1 MIHVIHRRQGRTAVA
16 AVEFAVILP
25 VILTLLLGIWEVGR
39 MIEIQQILYN
49 AAREGGRQAA
59 TGQLTNSEVQ
69 DTVVDCL
76 STSGLPTSNV
86 VVTVKDLDTPAN
98 DVSNA
103 NYLDRIQITA
113 TIPIADIRW
122 SLISMVTKP
131 GQLMTS
137 QVEWVT
143 MVDKPYPSFPT
154 PPVGWRQEGPRN
166 SALSLQRL
174 CTLRRRN

>member
-1 MIHVIHRRQGRTAVA
+1 MLHATHRRPQRRAVA
-16 AVEFAVILP
+16 AVEFAMILP

-59 TGQLTNSEVQ
+59 SGELTNAQVQ
-69 DTVVDCL
+69 DAVTDSL
-76 STSGLPTSNV
+76 QTSGVPVPNV

-103 NYLDRIQITA
+103 NYLDRIQITV
-113 TIPIADIRW
+113 TIPIADVRW
-122 SLISMVTKP
+122 SLISLVTTP
-131 GQLMTS
+131 GQLMSS

-143 MVDKPYPSFPT
+143 MVDKPYPSAPV
-154 PPVGWRQEGPRN
+154 PPQG
-166 SALSLQRL
+166 
-174 CTLRRRN
+174 

>member
-1 MIHVIHRRQGRTAVA
+1 MLHATHRRPQRLAVA
-16 AVEFAVILP
+16 AVEFAMILP

-59 TGQLTNSEVQ
+59 SGELTNAQVQ
-69 DTVVDCL
+69 DAVTDSL
-76 STSGLPTSNV
+76 QTSGVPVPNV

-103 NYLDRIQITA
+103 NYLDRIQITV
-113 TIPIADIRW
+113 TIPIADVRW
-122 SLISMVTKP
+122 SLISLVTTP
-131 GQLMTS
+131 GQLMSS

-143 MVDKPYPSFPT
+143 MVDKPYPSAPV
-154 PPVGWRQEGPRN
+154 PPQG
-166 SALSLQRL
+166 
-174 CTLRRRN
+174 

>member
-1 MIHVIHRRQGRTAVA
+1 MIHAIHRRHKRSAVA

-39 MIEIQQILYN
+39 MIEIQQILHN
-49 AAREGGRQAA
+49 AAREGGRQAS

-69 DTVVDCL
+69 DAVIDSLQTA
-76 STSGLPTSNV
+76 GLPINNV
-86 VVTVKDLDTPAN
+86 VVTVKNLDTPAN

-122 SLISMVTKP
+122 SLISMVTTP
-131 GQLMTS
+131 GQLMVS

-143 MVDKPYPSFPT
+143 MVDKPYPSFPI
-154 PPVGWRQEGPRN
+154 PPVG
-166 SALSLQRL
+166 
-174 CTLRRRN
+174 

>member
-1 MIHVIHRRQGRTAVA
+1 MIHAIHRRQGRRAVA

-39 MIEIQQILYN
+39 MIEIQQILHN

-59 TGQLTNSEVQ
+59 TGQLTNAQVQ
-69 DTVVDCL
+69 TAVIQYL
-76 STSGLPTSNV
+76 QTAGLPTSNV
-86 VVTVKDLDTPAN
+86 VITVKDLDTPAN

-103 NYLDRIQITA
+103 NYLDRIQVTA

-122 SLISMVTKP
+122 TVISMVTTP

-143 MVDKPYPSFPT
+143 MVDKPYPSSPT
-154 PPVGWRQEGPRN
+154 PPVG
-166 SALSLQRL
+166 
-174 CTLRRRN
+174 

>member
-1 MIHVIHRRQGRTAVA
+1 MIHAAHRRPQRRAVA
-16 AVEFAVILP
+16 AVEFAMILP

-59 TGQLTNSEVQ
+59 SGELTNAQVQ
-69 DTVVDCL
+69 DAVTDSL
-76 STSGLPTSNV
+76 QTSGVPVNNV

-103 NYLDRIQITA
+103 NYLDRIQITV

-122 SLISMVTKP
+122 SLISLVTTP
-131 GQLMTS
+131 GQLMVS

-143 MVDKPYPSFPT
+143 MVDKPYPSAPV
-154 PPVGWRQEGPRN
+154 PPQG
-166 SALSLQRL
+166 
-174 CTLRRRN
+174 

>member
-1 MIHVIHRRQGRTAVA
+1 MIHATHRRQGRRAVA

-49 AAREGGRQAA
+49 AAREGGRQAS
-59 TGQLTNSEVQ
+59 TGQLTNAQVQ
-69 DTVVDCL
+69 TVVTQYL
-76 STSGLPTSNV
+76 QTAGVPTTHV

-98 DVSNA
+98 DVSAA
-103 NYLDRIQITA
+103 NYLDRLQITA

-122 SLISMVTKP
+122 SVISLVTTP
-131 GQLMTS
+131 GQLMIS
-137 QVEWVT
+137 QVQWLT

-154 PPVGWRQEGPRN
+154 PPAG
-166 SALSLQRL
+166 
-174 CTLRRRN
+174 